1 MKLQQLLQQQSQSE
15 EAVISIAPGSSSL
28 TTDAYSPN
36 PVQVS
41 VGSTVTWTND
51 DSQPH
56 TATSG
61 ENVTPDQRFD
71 SDIMTPA
78 ATFEYTFTKAGVY
91 LYFCLLHP
99 NIVASPT
106 IR

>member
-1 MKLQQLLQQQSQSE
+1 LLQQSQSE

-71 SDIMTPA
+71 SGIMTPA
-78 ATFEYTFTKAGVY
+78 ATFEYTFTEAGEY
-91 LYFCLLHP
+91 PYFCLLHP
-99 NIVASPT
+99 NMVGTVSIS
-106 IR
+106 